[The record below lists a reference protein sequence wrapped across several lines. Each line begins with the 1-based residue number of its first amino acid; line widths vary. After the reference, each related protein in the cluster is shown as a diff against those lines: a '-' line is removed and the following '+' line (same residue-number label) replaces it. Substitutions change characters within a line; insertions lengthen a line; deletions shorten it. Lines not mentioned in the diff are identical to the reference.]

1 MSAGLIPEGIARE
14 KLIHAIREST
24 QDVFSTMLGLEIEG
38 QEAYIDTTA
47 PCPAA
52 GVVSLIGLAGRWVG
66 TGSINCSADF
76 AREISS
82 HLLMTE
88 FPAVDDE
95 VLDAV
100 AEITNMIIGNVKT
113 VIEEDLGPL
122 GLSIPTVIYGRNFT
136 TRSMGSNEW
145 TVVPFQCGAERM
157 EVQVCLTPARG
168 GCHVRPAFGNPT
180 AVAV

>member
-1 MSAGLIPEGIARE
+1 MGIGLNPEGIARE

-24 QDVFSTMLGLEIEG
+24 QDVFSTMLGLEVQG
-38 QEAYIDTTA
+38 QEAYVDTTA
-47 PCPAA
+47 PGPT
-52 GVVSLIGLAGRWVG
+52 GGIVSLIGLAGRWVG
-66 TGSINCSADF
+66 TGSVNCSADF

-88 FPAVDDE
+88 FPAVDEE

-113 VIEEDLGPL
+113 AMEEDLGPL
-122 GLSIPTVIYGRNFT
+122 GLSIPTVIYGRDFT

-145 TVVPFQCGAERM
+145 TVVPFRCGEEQM
-157 EVQVCLTPARG
+157 EVQLCLTPARG
-168 GCHVRPAFGNPT
+168 GYHVRPASGSPNT
-180 AVAV
+180 MAV